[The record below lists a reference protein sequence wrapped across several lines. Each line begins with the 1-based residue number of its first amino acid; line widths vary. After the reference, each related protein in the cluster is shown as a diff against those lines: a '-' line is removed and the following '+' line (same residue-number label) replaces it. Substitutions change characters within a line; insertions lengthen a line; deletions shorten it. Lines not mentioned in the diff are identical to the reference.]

1 MADEIQTDAE
11 FQDKNKRFKDNM
23 GTLFEY
29 QLAIENYE
37 DLSGDKTKYSSDA
50 AAFECLYSIREHRK
64 NNTWNIDKLLDESEK
79 ALILFDKLTDEIG
92 KEHFDFSDDGYIEYK
107 YDYEKIQKEK
117 ENGG

>member
-11 FQDKNKRFKDNM
+11 FQEKNEKFNENM
-23 GTLFEY
+23 ILLCEY

-37 DLSGDKTKYSSDA
+37 DLSGDKTKYPSDA
-50 AAFECLYSIREHRK
+50 AAFGCLHSIREHRK

-92 KEHFDFSDDGYIEYK
+92 KEHFDFSDDGYI
-107 YDYEKIQKEK
+107 DYIRDRV
-117 ENGG
+117 